1 MLFNRKEVIT
11 FNKLKPAVQEQV
23 RRNFT
28 LEHLAQIKTI
38 YPDAY
43 IYRQEKLRK
52 FGSVSKQERYELV
65 LTPVVEKNNGRNTPD
80 ADNVLK
86 TASES
91 SMSPTVL
98 LERKKKFY
106 NILLGIIL
114 YIILYHILFK

>member
-1 MLFNRKEVIT
+1 MLFNRKEMIT
-11 FNKLKPAVQEQV
+11 FNKLKPAVQELV

-43 IYRQEKLRK
+43 TYHQEKLRN

-91 SMSPTVL
+91 NMSPTVL
-98 LERKKKFY
+98 LERRKKFY
-106 NILLGIIL
+106 NILLGTT
-114 YIILYHILFK
+114 YTHIYFK